1 MVQIT
6 DTMYIHICTL
16 GPLVWKQVELQYP
29 KSVPKLDSVSRIV
42 VYQTRASFV
51 TGKPFRLQTGGH
63 NFFCS
68 IYIQL
73 KSSRYM
79 HTDTPQYM
87 MQALDQKNPYK
98 HILFV
103 KASTHC
109 TCVNSWIG
117 PILGTLLDVWW
128 TCFSPLSIPIDNNCA
143 PLLTYLFICTRP
155 TSYMG
160 FSRKLNESNLMLY
173 FNFHYIDDVPSLNNF
188 TQFGNS
194 VDRIYPIEL

>member
-6 DTMYIHICTL
+6 DKMYIHICTL

-42 VYQTRASFV
+42 VYQLELHLSRGNHSVYRREATIFFV
-51 TGKPFRLQTGGH
+51 VFTF
-63 NFFCS
+63 
-68 IYIQL
+68 

-98 HILFV
+98 HILCV

-128 TCFSPLSIPIDNNCA
+128 TCFSPLSIPIGNNCA

-160 FSRKLNESNLMLY
+160 FSRNTK
-173 FNFHYIDDVPSLNNF
+173 
-188 TQFGNS
+188 
-194 VDRIYPIEL
+194 RI